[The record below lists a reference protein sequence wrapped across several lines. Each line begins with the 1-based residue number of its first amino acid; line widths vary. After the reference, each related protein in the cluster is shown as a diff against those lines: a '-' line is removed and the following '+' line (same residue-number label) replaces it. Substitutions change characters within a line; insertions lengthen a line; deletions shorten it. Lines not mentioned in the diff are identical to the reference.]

1 MPSTATSA
9 ATSAAS
15 SSLASPRRRSSGF
28 PFRRCELTPR
38 RASVAAAPVAV
49 RCKLADPLR
58 YSNGAVPC
66 NSILNERILPGVLT
80 TPYLQEMSS
89 KNDMRLRI
97 FSGTSNPALS
107 QEIANYLGLELGKI
121 KIKRFADGEIYVQL
135 QESVRGCDVFLVQ
148 PTCPPA
154 NENLMELLIMIDA
167 CRRASAK
174 NITAVIPYFG
184 YARADRKTQGRESI
198 AAKLVANM
206 ITEAGANRVL
216 ACDLH
221 SGQSMGYFDIPV
233 DHVYGQPV
241 ILDYLA
247 SKTICSN
254 DLVVVSPDVGGVARA
269 RAFAKKLSDAP
280 LAIVDK
286 RRHGHNVAEVMN
298 LIGDVRGKVAV
309 MVDDMI
315 DTAGT
320 IAKGAE
326 LLHHEGAREVYACS
340 THAVF
345 SPPAIERLSS
355 GLFQEVIITNTI
367 PVLEQKSFPQLTVL
381 SVANLLGE
389 TIWRVHDDCSVG
401 REPYSSLDID

>member
-1 MPSTATSA
+1 MASIAALTLPSS
-9 ATSAAS
+9 SS
-15 SSLASPRRRSSGF
+15 SSLALSLSSLFAVGSLDHGAFVPNVSPSRMCYNGR
-28 PFRRCELTPR
+28 
-38 RASVAAAPVAV
+38 V
-49 RCKLADPLR
+49 RCDLSESLKHVNGKPVLPVVTERTLPKFLESARMDRRVDRRVDRTSTRLKL
-58 YSNGAVPC
+58 
-66 NSILNERILPGVLT
+66 
-80 TPYLQEMSS
+80 
-89 KNDMRLRI
+89 
-97 FSGTSNPALS
+97 FSGSANRLLS
-107 QEIANYLGLELGKI
+107 QEIACYMGLELGKI
-121 KIKRFADGEIYVQL
+121 NIKRFADGEIYVQL

-198 AAKLVANM
+198 AAKLVANI

-233 DHVYGQPV
+233 DHINCHPV

-247 SKTICSN
+247 SKRVCSS

-298 LIGDVRGKVAV
+298 LIGDVKGKVAV

-320 IAKGAE
+320 ITKGAE
-326 LLHHEGAREVYACS
+326 LLHQEGAREVYACC

-345 SPPAIERLSS
+345 SPPAIEKLSS
-355 GLFQEVIITNTI
+355 GCFQEVIVTNTI
-367 PVLEQKSFPQLTVL
+367 PAPQSHFPQLTVL
-381 SVANLLGE
+381 SVANLMGE
-389 TIWRVHDDCSVG
+389 TIWRVHDDCSV
-401 REPYSSLDID
+401 SSIFQ